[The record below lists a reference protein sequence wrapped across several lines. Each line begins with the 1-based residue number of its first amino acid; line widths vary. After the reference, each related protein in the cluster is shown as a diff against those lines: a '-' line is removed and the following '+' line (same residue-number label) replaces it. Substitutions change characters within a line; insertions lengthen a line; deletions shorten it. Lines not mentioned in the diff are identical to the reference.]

1 MIEKNGIGISLT
13 EEGYLRTLCTNRNQT
28 SESLLCLT
36 RFLAAFRIAML
47 HGHYNLQ
54 ARIAKTYIPSYLR
67 MQLAP
72 RY

>member
-36 RFLAAFRIAML
+36 TGQDRYSTLA
-47 HGHYNLQ
+47 
-54 ARIAKTYIPSYLR
+54 KLR
-67 MQLAP
+67 VFK
-72 RY
+72 Y